1 MAKKQ
6 KELTAVDLLTEQH
19 REVEKLFAA
28 FEKAK
33 DEEDKEALFEEIA
46 DKLAVHTKIEEQIFY
61 PAVREK
67 KTEDMILEAYVEHTS
82 AKRLLADMLE
92 ADPSED
98 SFTAQMKVLQ
108 EQIEHHVE
116 EEEKE
121 LFVQAKKVLSNDEL
135 VALGQEMTALQTELE
150 NNDPRNDIPEDL
162 AASPPAGG

>member
-135 VALGQEMTALQTELE
+135 VALGQEMAALQTELE